1 MQIKYRGYMYFSST
15 LSLLFL
21 IFIPILILF
30 FIIIWKNKLKDISS
44 IGDSLL
50 LKKLIPNEVW
60 ERQKIKMILLVVI
73 FFFFIITLAG
83 PQFGTKLINV
93 KRSGVDVIICVDTSL
108 SMLAE
113 DIKPN
118 RFARAKEELG
128 KLIQSLDGNR
138 IGIIA
143 FAGTSFLQCPLTLD
157 NSACKMFLDYLD
169 IGIIPQQG
177 TEIGTAIRLA
187 IKTFNQSERKYKAI
201 VLLTDGEDHESG
213 PIDAASEAKKQGIVI
228 FTIGFGNESGEVIPI
243 KDSSTRIVDYKKDS
257 SGATVVSKLDS
268 GTLKEISNI
277 TGGKYY
283 QSETGQI
290 GIDSITDSINNLE
303 KKELSSTLRNQYE
316 DRFYYFAF
324 IVLILLLLEFF
335 IKEVSK

>member
-1 MQIKYRGYMYFSST
+1 MYFSST

-44 IGDSLL
+44 IGDPLL

-60 ERQKIKMILLVVI
+60 ERQKIKMILLVMI
-73 FFFFIITLAG
+73 FFFLILTLAG

-93 KRSGVDVIICVDTSL
+93 KRSGVDVIICIDTSL

-118 RFARAKEELG
+118 RFERAKDELG
-128 KLIQSLDGNR
+128 KLIQNLEGNR
-138 IGIIA
+138 IGLIA
-143 FAGTSFLQCPLTLD
+143 FAGASFLQCPLTLD
-157 NSACKMFLDYLD
+157 TSASRMFLNDLD
-169 IGIIPQQG
+169 VGIIPQQG

-201 VLLTDGEDHESG
+201 VLLTDGEDHNSN
-213 PIDAASEAKKQGIVI
+213 PIEAAQEAKKQGIVI
-228 FTIGFGNESGEVIPI
+228 FTIGFGNETGEVIPI
-243 KDSSTRIVDYKKDS
+243 KDSSGRVVDYKKDS
-257 SGATVVSKLDS
+257 SENTVVSKLDVS
-268 GTLKEISNI
+268 ALKEISNI
-277 TGGKYY
+277 TDGKYY

-290 GIDSITDSINNLE
+290 GIDSISDAINNLE

-324 IVLILLLLEFF
+324 IALILLLLEFF
-335 IKEVSK
+335 IKEVAK